1 MIRLLTHL
9 PGNFPLL
16 LLVSSLIFM
25 PSTVHAAHDC
35 SVIYDEF
42 ESLMHK
48 RFLLR
53 PGDYLPI
60 AEAQLNEFDFAVRQ
74 QGAFLLYEERGDAG
88 ILLFRTGENRYG
100 KLLYR
105 WSDPLPGNKRHLLIL
120 EGLYYEAVASGLVPT
135 RFGPL
140 RVSANMGVDLDT
152 WQLVAVDQTVLDRR
166 VVAMQEAFRLA
177 EAEELAASDPFADAF
192 SSPEVINEE
201 LVAEELIEDQV
212 GFVDDEQDITDREG
226 MIETDFSILKTEA
239 DLLVWQDEVGIYYV
253 GETELGQATFPLES
267 MCEFGTTDFDIINLG
282 AEGLDATDLDTTDLE
297 ALNIDTLNPDA
308 LNLDT
313 TETQPASPIP

>member
-16 LLVSSLIFM
+16 ILVSSLSFM
-25 PSTVHAAHDC
+25 PRAVSAAHDC

-60 AEAQLNEFDFAVRQ
+60 AEAQLNEFDFAVQQ
-74 QGAFLLYEERGDAG
+74 QGVFLLYEERGDAG

-105 WSDPLPGNKRHLLIL
+105 WSDPLPDNKRHLLIL

-140 RVSANMGVDLDT
+140 RVSANMGVDLDA
-152 WQLVAVDQTVLDRR
+152 WQLVTVDQTVLDRR
-166 VVAMQEAFRLA
+166 AVAMQEALRLD
-177 EAEELAASDPFADAF
+177 EVEEIAANDPFADAF
-192 SSPEVINEE
+192 SSPGVINEE
-201 LVAEELIEDQV
+201 VVAQDLIEDQ
-212 GFVDDEQDITDREG
+212 FEFAVDQPDITDREG

-239 DLLVWQDEVGIYYV
+239 DLLVWQDEAGIYYV
-253 GETELGQATFPLES
+253 GATELGQASFPLES
-267 MCEFGTTDFDIINLG
+267 MCEFGTTDFDITELS
-282 AEGLDATDLDTTDLE
+282 AQGLDATGLDT
-297 ALNIDTLNPDA
+297 AG
-308 LNLDT
+308 LDT
-313 TETQPASPIP
+313 TEPQPTSPIP

>member
-9 PGNFPLL
+9 PGNLPLL
-16 LLVSSLIFM
+16 ILVSSLSIM
-25 PSTVHAAHDC
+25 PSAVHAAHDC

-53 PGDYLPI
+53 PGDYLSV

-74 QGAFLLYEERGDAG
+74 QGVFLLYEERGDAG

-105 WSDPLPGNKRHLLIL
+105 WSDPLPDNKRHLLIL

-140 RVSANMGVDLDT
+140 RVSANMGVDLDA

-166 VVAMQEAFRLA
+166 AVAMQEALRLA
-177 EAEELAASDPFADAF
+177 EAEEIAANDPFADAF
-192 SSPEVINEE
+192 SSPGLIDEEV
-201 LVAEELIEDQV
+201 VAQELIEDQV
-212 GFVDDEQDITDREG
+212 EFVVDEPDITDREG

-239 DLLVWQDEVGIYYV
+239 DLLVWQDEAGIYYV
-253 GETELGQATFPLES
+253 GATELGQATFPLES
-267 MCEFGTTDFDIINLG
+267 MCEFGTTDFDITDLG
-282 AEGLDATDLDTTDLE
+282 TEDLDATDLD
-297 ALNIDTLNPDA
+297 A
-308 LNLDT
+308 
-313 TETQPASPIP
+313 TEPLPTSPIP